1 MQTIHMGWDVF
12 KIRMRKMQAAESAEL
27 RVSTRAGKILGRSM
41 QIKKIIV
48 IYPEKWDTDE
58 DLVKWMEIGLVSL
71 CFGGQTRQDAASA
84 KAGDLWGESPFKME
98 RREIEFW
105 GPQQKLQ
112 E

>member
-1 MQTIHMGWDVF
+1 M
-12 KIRMRKMQAAESAEL
+12 
-27 RVSTRAGKILGRSM
+27 
-41 QIKKIIV
+41 
-48 IYPEKWDTDE
+48 
-58 DLVKWMEIGLVSL
+58 KWMEIGLVSL